1 MVTLTLGGSEATT
14 KEEDLIL
21 ILQRILKDSLIYL
34 SMLPFSYKTLE
45 LVANERSAKRTK
57 SEIINR
63 WLTIMAGHKKVSTN
77 PLDLFQ
83 LP

>member
-1 MVTLTLGGSEATT
+1 MLVVTLTLGGSEATT

-45 LVANERSAKRTK
+45 LVANQSSAKRTK
-57 SEIINR
+57 SENYEDKSVAYYYGRPQKSI
-63 WLTIMAGHKKVSTN
+63 H
-77 PLDLFQ
+77 
-83 LP
+83 